1 MIIQA
6 YTRIESNLTSATALR
21 RPVLLQ
27 LATASTLFGSLGKLE
42 LALVGKL
49 DELELDLELEIELAL
64 VGKLEVELATTR
76 RTFANSLKDRA
87 MLLTSLSFSL
97 SSSNKAGS
105 EPHCPKKQSTI
116 C

>member
-1 MIIQA
+1 MS
-6 YTRIESNLTSATALR
+6 IESNLTSATALR

-27 LATASTLFGSLGKLE
+27 LATASTLFGSLTKLE
-42 LALVGKL
+42 LALVGNL
-49 DELELDLELEIELAL
+49 ELELDLELEIELAL

-105 EPHCPKKQSTI
+105 EPHCPKKRSMI